1 MVKQCEGETIPV
13 TCAEAF
19 SDIKSDLAELRETA
33 KGIHEQTV
41 RMNGHVGNL
50 FDIGHGHAAR
60 IQALEKTATTDE
72 KLRGKWGTR
81 LWQAAV
87 GAALLA
93 MGYWLKS

>member
-13 TCAEAF
+13 TCAKAF
-19 SDIKSDLAELRETA
+19 GDIKSDLAAIRATA
-33 KGIHEQTV
+33 ECIHEQVV

-60 IQALEKTATTDE
+60 IQALEKTGTADE
-72 KLRGKWGTR
+72 KSRGKWGTR

-87 GAALLA
+87 GAALLVL
-93 MGYWLKS
+93 GYWLKS